1 MELLSQRVE
10 VLEKQLQVLMAEKSA
25 DEKPKKEKK
34 EKKQKK
40 DDEKPKKKRVSGW
53 ILFQKAMREDVKESL
68 QDDAGEGQKVKST
81 EVMTEL
87 AKRWKA
93 LTEDE
98 HKEWN
103 EEAAKQK
110 ALIDSEE

>member
-1 MELLSQRVE
+1 MTIELLSQRVE

-25 DEKPKKEKK
+25 DEKPKK

-68 QDDAGEGQKVKST
+68 QDKASDAKVKST

-93 LTEDE
+93 LEEDE
-98 HKEWN
+98 RQEWN
-103 EEAAKQK
+103 LEAAKQK
-110 ALIDSEE
+110 VLIDSEE

>member
-25 DEKPKKEKK
+25 DEKPNKQ
-34 EKKQKK
+34 KKQKK
-40 DDEKPKKKRVSGW
+40 DDEKPNKKRVSGW

-68 QDDAGEGQKVKST
+68 QDEAGDAKVKST

-93 LTEDE
+93 LEEDE
-98 HKEWN
+98 RQEWN
-103 EEAAKQK
+103 LEAAKQK
-110 ALIDSEE
+110 VLIDSEE

>member
-1 MELLSQRVE
+1 MTMELLSQRVE
-10 VLEKQLQVLMAEKSA
+10 VLEKQIQVLMAEKSA
-25 DEKPKKEKK
+25 DEKPKKKQ
-34 EKKQKK
+34 KQKK

-68 QDDAGEGQKVKST
+68 QDEAGDAKVKST

-93 LTEDE
+93 LDEDDR
-98 HKEWN
+98 KEWN
-103 EEAAKQK
+103 LEAAKQK
-110 ALIDSEE
+110 VLIDSEE

>member
-1 MELLSQRVE
+1 MTIELLSQRVE

-25 DEKPKKEKK
+25 DEKPNKQ
-34 EKKQKK
+34 KKQKK
-40 DDEKPKKKRVSGW
+40 DDEKPNKKRVSGW

-68 QDDAGEGQKVKST
+68 QDEAGDAKVKST

-93 LTEDE
+93 LEEDE
-98 HKEWN
+98 RQEWN
-103 EEAAKQK
+103 LEAAKQK
-110 ALIDSEE
+110 VLIDSEE